1 MMTFEESIALGA
13 KAERRAIDAF
23 TGAGWCV
30 IAHGAAQVG
39 RAQLPLIT
47 PMGETGSTDFCAFR
61 AGDYRMI
68 ECKSKEPLDR
78 GGFGLDRDQWET
90 LLAHDRLLPGKTMLL
105 IEDRQQD
112 ELLVAQVSRLKLV
125 ATWSANQ
132 KFVMFDQTNFH
143 HLNDFLEG
151 HARWLS

>member
-1 MMTFEESIALGA
+1 MTWEDSVALGA
-13 KAERRAIDAF
+13 KAEKRAIDAF

-39 RAQLPLIT
+39 RLQLPILT
-47 PMGETGSTDFCAFR
+47 EAGEAPSTDFIALK

-68 ECKSKEPLDR
+68 ECKSKEPLGR

-112 ELLVAQVSRLKLV
+112 ELLVARIDHLRTS

-132 KFVMFDQTNFH
+132 KFAMFDQTHFH
-143 HLNDFLEG
+143 PLNDFLEG
-151 HARWLS
+151 HAKWLS